1 MRRIVINFHDA
12 PVWQARRLGLA
23 CLLFGSA
30 LSGACAWYGWQ
41 AFSELSRWD
50 AELAGLR
57 QASGSKPVQ
66 GIEEG
71 REINTELES
80 ANQIVSRLNT
90 PWADLFSALE
100 TVYSDDAVLLG
111 ADLDPVGRQ
120 VRLTA
125 ESRNTD
131 SMLEFVRQLR
141 ASKVLGDAYVV
152 SHSINQQDM
161 QRPIRFT
168 VASHWLNLPPKPTQE
183 AASQG
188 DETEVSPDAAS
199 APENNNKENGA
210 KSKFSIAPTG
220 GSS

>member
-12 PVWQARRLGLA
+12 PVWQAHRLGIA
-23 CLLFGSA
+23 CLLLGTV

-41 AFSELSRWD
+41 AFSELSQWD

-57 QASGSKPVQ
+57 QASGSKPGQ
-66 GIEEG
+66 DIEEG

-111 ADLDPVGRQ
+111 AEPDPVGRQ

-125 ESRNTD
+125 EARNTD

-152 SHSINQQDM
+152 SHAINQQDM
-161 QRPIRFT
+161 QRPIRFS
-168 VASHWLNLPPKPTQE
+168 VASHWLDLPPKPAQE
-183 AASQG
+183 APSQG
-188 DETEVSPDAAS
+188 GETEASPDVAS
-199 APENNNKENGA
+199 APDNDNKENGD
-210 KSKFSIAPTG
+210 KSKASVVPVGT
-220 GSS
+220 SS